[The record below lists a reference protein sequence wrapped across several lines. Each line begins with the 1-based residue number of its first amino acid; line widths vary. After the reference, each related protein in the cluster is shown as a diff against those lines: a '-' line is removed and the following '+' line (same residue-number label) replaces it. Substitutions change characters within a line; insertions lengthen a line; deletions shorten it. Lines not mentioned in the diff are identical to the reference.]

1 MVQTLLRI
9 AAALSLCL
17 TLSSCNGFD
26 PVLENLMSP
35 PRLTAGQKE
44 IEEAL
49 SAAAVTANP
58 ILKYPKSGDYRSAFV
73 FYDLDQ
79 DGDEEAIAFYA
90 TDSNDYTRAC
100 LLDRDPSGQ
109 WYSPCEIAGADKDID
124 FIAFANISGRSSPD
138 IVIGWSNPDEEKMT
152 LGVYTYDTLKGSR
165 PHLNSLLSHSED
177 VSFNRYLI
185 SDLDNDGLDDIFLL
199 THNTN
204 SSWIKMV
211 SYIGYNVGVTDD
223 LPLSDSIVQFAGAAA
238 GRLFPTDG
246 RLCIFIDE
254 LLAGNEL
261 VTEVFTM
268 EAGSLTPVI
277 FQEMEQPGPD
287 PVTEESRPSLYEQ
300 TRRSNTVSSGEPP
313 APVCMDVDGDSVVEI
328 PTARPL
334 PGYEDRVSD
343 ESERIYLTEFHRFS
357 EDALERVF
365 AGAFNRQAGYRVE
378 FPPEWIDTVTV
389 VNQIE
394 NGEWIFIVY
403 NDTLRRPLEAL
414 SGELARIRVVSTS
427 DYQDKFLESYIRLC
441 EPRGAFSYYG
451 YVPETPNSTLA
462 VTAEVLK
469 DELFSLI

>member
-1 MVQTLLRI
+1 MVQKLLRI

-199 THNTN
+199 TH
-204 SSWIKMV
+204 K
-211 SYIGYNVGVTDD
+211 IGRAHV
-223 LPLSDSIVQFAGAAA
+223 
-238 GRLFPTDG
+238 
-246 RLCIFIDE
+246 
-254 LLAGNEL
+254 
-261 VTEVFTM
+261 
-268 EAGSLTPVI
+268 
-277 FQEMEQPGPD
+277 
-287 PVTEESRPSLYEQ
+287 
-300 TRRSNTVSSGEPP
+300 
-313 APVCMDVDGDSVVEI
+313 
-328 PTARPL
+328 
-334 PGYEDRVSD
+334 
-343 ESERIYLTEFHRFS
+343 
-357 EDALERVF
+357 
-365 AGAFNRQAGYRVE
+365 
-378 FPPEWIDTVTV
+378 
-389 VNQIE
+389 
-394 NGEWIFIVY
+394 
-403 NDTLRRPLEAL
+403 
-414 SGELARIRVVSTS
+414 
-427 DYQDKFLESYIRLC
+427 
-441 EPRGAFSYYG
+441 
-451 YVPETPNSTLA
+451 
-462 VTAEVLK
+462 
-469 DELFSLI
+469 